1 MKFAITKWS
10 GGAGILVE
18 ADSER
23 QARELAADWIRE
35 EPVAVRAVEEYE
47 PPRSSRSSVPPAVAA
62 CRAASKSLT
71 REVERLLGGVKLPER
86 RTL

>member
-18 ADSER
+18 ADCER
-23 QARELAADWIRE
+23 HARELAADWIRE

-62 CRAASKSLT
+62 CGAITRSLT

>member
-23 QARELAADWIRE
+23 HAREVAAEWIRE

-71 REVERLLGGVKLPER
+71 REVERILGGVKLPER

>member
-10 GGAGILVE
+10 GGLGILV
-18 ADSER
+18 
-23 QARELAADWIRE
+23 
-35 EPVAVRAVEEYE
+35 VEEYE

-86 RTL
+86 RSL

>member
-1 MKFAITKWS
+1 
-10 GGAGILVE
+10 
-18 ADSER
+18 
-23 QARELAADWIRE
+23 
-35 EPVAVRAVEEYE
+35 VEEYE